1 MSVSHAIKPT
11 DWIRVGFAMF
21 TIGFGANLFAPMLQ
35 VYRVE
40 HAAGEASLTG
50 MLGIYSVGLIPSL
63 LVFGTYSD
71 QRGRRPVLVPGLAV
85 AILGSLVLSLGALGW
100 NWPLFIGRIIIGVS
114 VGMGMSAGAA
124 WIKQLSNDKPGSGP
138 RRATVSVS
146 AGFGLGPLASGLV
159 AQFAP
164 LPELIPYL
172 VHIALTALAL
182 ALVWRV
188 PETQERTTVS
198 RRLVPHAVFTRRF
211 LFSIVIWAPWVFGV
225 TTTAF
230 ASTPGMA
237 HLNFPWVTAFLGFL
251 ACITMLAGV
260 FIQPT
265 AARIAR
271 SGGRLSLA
279 AVGLLVTLVG
289 LLLSV
294 GASLTGSLILMS
306 IAAIVLGAAY
316 GIMMVAGL
324 SEAESFAAP
333 SELGGLIGIFY
344 SLTYLGFF
352 VPLVTALVVGVLSR
366 VTGMSEL
373 HSYVA
378 VLLFGVVVCLVS
390 VVPVSRAGRAGQ
402 GTAD

>member
-35 VYRVE
+35 VYRVA
-40 HAAGEASLTG
+40 HATTEASLTG

-63 LVFGTYSD
+63 LIFGTFSD
-71 QRGRRPVLVPGLAV
+71 QRGRRPVLLPGLAV
-85 AILGSLVLSLGALGW
+85 AMLGSLVLSLGSLGW
-100 NWPLFIGRIIIGVS
+100 NWPLFVGRIIIGVS

-124 WIKQLSNDKPGSGP
+124 WIKQLSTDKPGSGP

-164 LPELIPYL
+164 LPEIVPYV
-172 VHIALTALAL
+172 VHILLTAAAL
-182 ALVWRV
+182 ALVWPV
-188 PETQERTTVS
+188 PETQARTTV
-198 RRLVPHAVFTRRF
+198 RRSLVPRVVFTRRF

-230 ASTPGMA
+230 ASTPGMV
-237 HLNFPWVTAFLGFL
+237 HLSFPWVTAFLGFL

-265 AARIAR
+265 AARIAV

-289 LLLSV
+289 LALSV
-294 GASLTGSLILMS
+294 GAALTGSLILMS
-306 IAAIVLGAAY
+306 VAAVVLGSAY

-324 SEAESFAAP
+324 SEAESFAEP
-333 SELGGLIGIFY
+333 SELGSLIGIFY

-352 VPLVTALVVGVLSR
+352 VPLITSLVVGAIQGF
-366 VTGMSEL
+366 TGMTQL
-373 HSYVA
+373 HSYVS
-378 VLLFGVVVCLVS
+378 VLLFGMLVCLVS
-390 VVPVSRAGRAGQ
+390 VVPVSRAGRAGV
-402 GTAD
+402 D